1 MSTENSSLQ
10 VVDLESIRDDRT
22 LFSKLNFELGAG
34 QVVQIEGAN
43 GSGKTTLLRM
53 ICGMLLPISGEVR
66 WNGKNILKDRSGY
79 YEEMTYLGH
88 AQGVKGDFTP
98 LENLNFEESLIKT
111 SDRYTP
117 EEILERVGLAG
128 FEDIPSRTLSAG
140 QRRRITLGR
149 LLLSDAKL
157 WILDEPFTSLDK
169 QGQTLVE
176 DLLLEHVD
184 NGGMVLI
191 TSHQRINIEGSV
203 HGGESRV
210 VNLNQ

>member
-1 MSTENSSLQ
+1 MNTANSSLQ
-10 VVDLESIRDDRT
+10 IVDLESIRDDRT
-22 LFSKLNFELGAG
+22 LFSELNFELGAG
-34 QVVQIEGAN
+34 QVVQIQGAN

-53 ICGMLLPISGEVR
+53 ICGMLLPVSGEVR
-66 WNGKNILKDRSGY
+66 WNGKNILKDRAEY

-98 LENLNFEESLIKT
+98 LENLNFEKSLIRT
-111 SDRYTP
+111 SNQYTL
-117 EEILERVGLAG
+117 EEILEKVGLAG

-149 LLLSDAKL
+149 LLLTDTRL
-157 WILDEPFTSLDK
+157 WVLDEPFTSLDK

-176 DLLLEHVD
+176 ELLVEHAD

-191 TSHQRINIEGSV
+191 TSHQRINV
-203 HGGESRV
+203 HSGESKV
-210 VNLNQ
+210 VNLNK

>member
-1 MSTENSSLQ
+1 MRFGL
-10 VVDLESIRDDRT
+10 
-22 LFSKLNFELGAG
+22 
-34 QVVQIEGAN
+34 
-43 GSGKTTLLRM
+43 
-53 ICGMLLPISGEVR
+53 
-66 WNGKNILKDRSGY
+66 
-79 YEEMTYLGH
+79 
-88 AQGVKGDFTP
+88 
-98 LENLNFEESLIKT
+98 
-111 SDRYTP
+111 
-117 EEILERVGLAG
+117 EEILEKVGLAG

>member
-1 MSTENSSLQ
+1 MQ

-22 LFSKLNFELGAG
+22 LFSKLNFELCTG

-66 WNGKNILKDRSGY
+66 WNGENILKDRSEY

-88 AQGVKGDFTP
+88 AHGVKGDFTP
-98 LENLNFEESLIKT
+98 LENLNFEKSLIKT
-111 SDRYTP
+111 SDRYTS
-117 EEILERVGLAG
+117 EEILQKVGLAG

-149 LLLSDAKL
+149 LLLTDSRL
-157 WILDEPFTSLDK
+157 WVLDEPFTSLDK

-176 DLLLEHVD
+176 DLLVEHVD

-191 TSHQRINIEGSV
+191 TSHQRINIHSS
-203 HGGESRV
+203 ESIV
-210 VNLNQ
+210 VSLNR

>member
-1 MSTENSSLQ
+1 MSTENSFLQ

-34 QVVQIEGAN
+34 QVVQIQGAN

-53 ICGMLLPISGEVR
+53 ICGMLLPVSGEVR
-66 WNGKNILKDRSGY
+66 WNGKNILKDRSSY

-98 LENLNFEESLIKT
+98 LENLNFEESLVKT

-149 LLLSDAKL
+149 LLLTNTKL
-157 WILDEPFTSLDK
+157 WVLDEPFTSLDK

-176 DLLLEHVD
+176 DLLVEHAD

-191 TSHQRINIEGSV
+191 TSHQRISV
-203 HGGESRV
+203 HDGESRV

>member
-22 LFSKLNFELGAG
+22 LFSKLNFELGVG

-53 ICGMLLPISGEVR
+53 VCGMLLPISGEVI
-66 WNGKNILKDRSGY
+66 WNGKNILKDRSEY

-98 LENLNFEESLIKT
+98 LENLNFEKSLKQT
-111 SDRYTP
+111 SDRYTS
-117 EEILERVGLAG
+117 EEILQKVGLAG

-140 QRRRITLGR
+140 QRRRITLGK
-149 LLLSDAKL
+149 LLLSDTKL
-157 WILDEPFTSLDK
+157 WVLDEPFTSLDK

-176 DLLLEHVD
+176 ELLVEHVD

-191 TSHQRINIEGSV
+191 TSHQRIHIEGSV
-203 HGGESRV
+203 HSSKSIV
-210 VNLNQ
+210 VSLN